1 MNKTS
6 VKKGFNRNHLVIMAL
21 GNIIGSGIFLGS
33 GSVISLAGPAALLA
47 YAVGGFIMIL
57 EVMFITEMSIIN
69 PAPGS
74 FRVHASEVFGPWL
87 GFVNG
92 WMFWCSGVLGM
103 ASEVAAAA
111 IFTGLWFPR
120 IPLWV
125 FCIIYASVMTAVN
138 LNDVRGLSRIESWL
152 ASIKVIAL
160 ILFILWGF
168 LTITGIISSG
178 TFKPEPI
185 FRSLDT
191 FMPKGVNGVLASMIM
206 VLFSFTGTGIIG
218 LAIADTEKPE
228 KNAPPAI
235 YIITISVMV
244 LYCFSILFIVLMMPW
259 NSVSTSTS
267 PFVAML
273 ERIGIPYGSGVLNF
287 IVLTAALSGLNS
299 SMYSASRMLNSLSRD
314 KQGPKMFLVAN
325 KNGVPVYALG
335 LSSMVLML
343 TAVLSYILPSKVFI
357 VLASASGFT
366 AMFNWLTISVTHYFY
381 RRKTLREKPQKL
393 KYKAPVYPYTTVFAV
408 ILIVIVF
415 ATSPLYPGQ
424 VSGLMGS
431 IILFLALAA
440 VYSVIRWT
448 RVYVRRARGNLQ

>member
-1 MNKTS
+1 LNNIP
-6 VKKGFNRNHLVIMAL
+6 VKKGFNRNHLVTMAL

-33 GSVISLAGPAALLA
+33 GSVISVAGPAALLA

-74 FRVHASEVFGPWL
+74 FRVHASEVFGPWI

-111 IFTGLWFPR
+111 IFTSLWFPR

-125 FCIIYASVMTAVN
+125 FCVIYASIMTVVN
-138 LNDVRGLSRIESWL
+138 LKDVRGLSRIEGWL

-160 ILFILWGF
+160 ILFILLGF
-168 LTITGIISSG
+168 SVVTGIISSG
-178 TFKPEPI
+178 TFKTLPI
-185 FRSLDT
+185 FQSIDT
-191 FMPKGVNGVLASMIM
+191 FMPKGINGVLASMIM

-218 LAIADTEKPE
+218 LAIADTENPE

-235 YIITISVMV
+235 YIITVSVIV
-244 LYCFSILFIVLMMPW
+244 LYCFSILFIVLIMPW
-259 NSVSTSTS
+259 NNVPTASS
-267 PFVAML
+267 PFVAIL
-273 ERIGIPYGSGVLNF
+273 ERIGIPYASGILNF

-314 KQGPKMFLVAN
+314 KQAPKAFLVTN

-335 LSSMVLML
+335 LSSIVLLL

-366 AMFNWLTISVTHYFY
+366 AMFNWLTISVTHFFY
-381 RRKTLREKPQKL
+381 RRKTLREKPEKL
-393 KYKAPVYPYTTVFAV
+393 KYKVPVYPYTTILAI

-431 IILFLALAA
+431 IILFLALVAL
-440 VYSVIRWT
+440 YLIM
-448 RVYVRRARGNLQ
+448 RRTKVMS